1 MAPRA
6 RRLASALAPT
16 LARRAYRA
24 EATPADR
31 AAALAVSAPLG
42 FVAGAFGA
50 CVGVGGGAVIAPVVA
65 ARARTMPQRVI
76 SGTSL
81 VAVVG
86 TASASAWAFA
96 REGLTDYKAAATL
109 GAAATLS
116 APIGARMTARM
127 DCAQLRRALAWFL
140 AGAAPM
146 VPLKAV
152 AFRAR
157 ERNREGEASE
167 KFDATKSAPALMA
180 IGATAGLA
188 SGLLGIGGGT
198 LVTPL
203 LALASPLPQAAVLG
217 TSLLAMLPPSVVAL
231 VAHYRMGNVDPRMGA
246 ALAVGTAL
254 GGAFGSAFA
263 VDAPRGALEA
273 VFFFGM
279 LFLSRRTFQSL
290 RK

>member
-1 MAPRA
+1 MSSDWTEESRSGEA
-6 RRLASALAPT
+6 RNGS
-16 LARRAYRA
+16 
-24 EATPADR
+24 
-31 AAALAVSAPLG
+31 
-42 FVAGAFGA
+42 
-50 CVGVGGGAVIAPVVA
+50 
-65 ARARTMPQRVI
+65 
-76 SGTSL
+76 
-81 VAVVG
+81 
-86 TASASAWAFA
+86 TASASAGTFA
-96 REGLTDYKAAATL
+96 REGLTDHAAAALL
-109 GAAATLS
+109 GGAATLS
-116 APIGARMTARM
+116 APLGARMTARM
-127 DCAQLRRALAWFL
+127 DCAALRRTLAWFL

-157 ERNREGEASE
+157 ESGEGGKE
-167 KFDATKSAPALMA
+167 KFDASASAPTLVAV
-180 IGATAGLA
+180 GATAGFA

-203 LALASPLPQAAVLG
+203 LALVSPLPQAAVLG

-231 VAHYRMGNVDPRMGA
+231 GTHYRMGNVDPRMGA

-254 GGAFGSAFA
+254 GGAFGSSFA

-279 LFLSRRTFQSL
+279 LFLSNRTFRSL

>member
-1 MAPRA
+1 
-6 RRLASALAPT
+6 
-16 LARRAYRA
+16 
-24 EATPADR
+24 
-31 AAALAVSAPLG
+31 
-42 FVAGAFGA
+42 
-50 CVGVGGGAVIAPVVA
+50 
-65 ARARTMPQRVI
+65 
-76 SGTSL
+76 
-81 VAVVG
+81 
-86 TASASAWAFA
+86 
-96 REGLTDYKAAATL
+96 
-109 GAAATLS
+109 
-116 APIGARMTARM
+116 MTARM

-231 VAHYRMGNVDPRMGA
+231 GDALQDGKRGPAHGRRARGRHGA
-246 ALAVGTAL
+246 GRRVRERVRGRRPA
-254 GGAFGSAFA
+254 GGARGGVLLRDAVPVATGLFDRSGSSAKETSRWS
-263 VDAPRGALEA
+263 RGLAT
-273 VFFFGM
+273 
-279 LFLSRRTFQSL
+279 SRCIATV
-290 RK
+290 